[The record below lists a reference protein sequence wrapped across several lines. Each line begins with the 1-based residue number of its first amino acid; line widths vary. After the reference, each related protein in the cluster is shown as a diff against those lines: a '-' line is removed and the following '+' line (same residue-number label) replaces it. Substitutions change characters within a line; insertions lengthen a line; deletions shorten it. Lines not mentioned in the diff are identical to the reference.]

1 MASYHKEL
9 KYGLITRMLPP
20 NNESI
25 SSISKETGIPKST
38 LSEWKKKAMED
49 RNTEIDEI
57 VKMPKTKRGLATLE
71 KICLAAETLFY
82 QKGYN
87 NTSIV
92 DITNLSGIG
101 LGTFYIYF
109 KDKYLLYKYLLL
121 RYSHLIRKEIRDA
134 TAGVENRIEKERVG
148 LRTFLKFT
156 RENKHAYNIIWESLY
171 IDKNLFIDYYD
182 NFAARYA
189 SGIIEAQEKGEVED
203 YDPIVVSYFLM
214 GVSNFIGL
222 KYVMFDEENMD
233 FDKVVDQV
241 VDILV
246 NGMFKKK

>member
-156 RENKHAYNIIWESLY
+156 RENKHAYNIIKTCLLITMIILQLDMQAASLRH
-171 IDKNLFIDYYD
+171 K
-182 NFAARYA
+182 
-189 SGIIEAQEKGEVED
+189 KT
-203 YDPIVVSYFLM
+203 M
-214 GVSNFIGL
+214 
-222 KYVMFDEENMD
+222 KWMTM
-233 FDKVVDQV
+233 
-241 VDILV
+241 ILLLLV
-246 NGMFKKK
+246 IF